1 MPRLCFITEFDG
13 TAFAGFQS
21 QENGR
26 AVQNVLE
33 SALAELFK
41 EKIRLTGCSRTD
53 AGVHAR
59 CHLSHADVPFV
70 IPEDRFPLAM
80 NALLPD
86 DVAVKRAFYVRD
98 DFSARFSINGK
109 RYIYRIY
116 VSPTRDPFLD
126 RYAYYCPLMPDVE
139 AMKRAA
145 NAFAGEHDFRAFCAA
160 GGSQKTYVR
169 RLHKVAVRTA
179 GEDPLQIE
187 IEVSGEAFLYNMV
200 RIIAG
205 TLLYV
210 GQGKIPADGIG
221 EVIEKGDRSLAGKT
235 LSAKGLTLE
244 EVYFDELSA
253 RAQPIFP

>member
-13 TAFAGFQS
+13 TEFAGFQS

-26 AVQNVLE
+26 AVQDVLE

-41 EKIRLTGCSRTD
+41 QKIRLTGCSRTD
-53 AGVHAR
+53 AGVHAK

-70 IPEDRFPLAM
+70 IPEDKFPLAM

-86 DVAVKRAFYVRD
+86 DVAVKRAFYAKD
-98 DFSARFSINGK
+98 DFSARFSIKGK

-126 RYAYYCPLMPDVE
+126 RYAYYCPVMPDVE
-139 AMKRAA
+139 AMKQAA
-145 NAFAGEHDFRAFCAA
+145 GFFAGEHDFRAFCAA

-169 RLHKVAVRTA
+169 RLHKVTVRTL
-179 GEDPLQIE
+179 EDDPLRIE

-253 RAQPIFP
+253 RA

>member
-13 TAFAGFQS
+13 TDFAGFQS

-26 AVQNVLE
+26 AVQDVLE
-33 SALAELFK
+33 RALCELFK

-70 IPEDRFPLAM
+70 IPEDKFPLAM

-86 DVAVKRAFYVRD
+86 DVAVKRAFYAKD
-98 DFSARFSINGK
+98 DFSARFSIKGK

-116 VSPTRDPFLD
+116 VSPTRDPFLG
-126 RYAYYCPLMPDVE
+126 RFAYYCPVMPDVK
-139 AMKRAA
+139 AMEQAA
-145 NAFAGEHDFRAFCAA
+145 RAFAGEHDFRAFCAA

-169 RLHKVAVRTA
+169 RLNEVSVRTS

-187 IEVSGEAFLYNMV
+187 IEVKGEAFLYNMV

-205 TLLYV
+205 TLLYA
-210 GQGKIPADGIG
+210 GQGKIPADSLSGI
-221 EVIEKGDRSLAGKT
+221 IEKGDRSLAGKT
-235 LSAKGLTLE
+235 LPAKGLTLE
-244 EVYFDELSA
+244 EVFFDEQAA
-253 RAQPIFP
+253 RA

>member
-13 TAFAGFQS
+13 TDFAGFQS

-26 AVQNVLE
+26 AVQDVLE
-33 SALAELFK
+33 SALCELFK

-70 IPEDRFPLAM
+70 IPEDKFPLAM

-86 DVAVKRAFYVRD
+86 DVAVKRAFYAKD
-98 DFSARFSINGK
+98 DFSARFSIKGK

-126 RYAYYCPLMPDVE
+126 RFAYYCPVMPDVK
-139 AMKRAA
+139 AMEQAA
-145 NAFAGEHDFRAFCAA
+145 RAFAGEHDFRAFCAA

-169 RLHKVAVRTA
+169 RLNEVSVRTC

-187 IEVSGEAFLYNMV
+187 IEVRGEAFLYNMV

-205 TLLYV
+205 TLLYA
-210 GQGKIPADGIG
+210 GQGKIPAGSVSGI
-221 EVIEKGDRSLAGKT
+221 IEKGDRSLAGKT
-235 LSAKGLTLE
+235 LPAKGLTLE
-244 EVYFDELSA
+244 EVFFDEQAA
-253 RAQPIFP
+253 RA

>member
-1 MPRLCFITEFDG
+1 MQD
-13 TAFAGFQS
+13 
-21 QENGR
+21 
-26 AVQNVLE
+26 VLE
-33 SALAELFK
+33 SALCELFK

-70 IPEDRFPLAM
+70 IPEDKFPLAM

-86 DVAVKRAFYVRD
+86 DVAVKRAFYAKE
-98 DFSARFSINGK
+98 DFSARFSIKGK
-109 RYIYRIY
+109 KYIYRIY

-126 RYAYYCPLMPDVE
+126 RYAYYCPVMPDVE
-139 AMKRAA
+139 AMKQAA
-145 NAFAGEHDFRAFCAA
+145 KAFAGEHDFRAFCAA

-169 RLHKVAVRTA
+169 RLNEVSVRSF

-187 IEVSGEAFLYNMV
+187 IEVRGEAFLYNMV

-210 GQGKIPADGIG
+210 GQGKIPEDGIG
-221 EVIEKGDRSLAGKT
+221 EVIVKGDRSLAGKT

-244 EVYFDELSA
+244 EVYFDEENA
-253 RAQPIFP
+253 RA

>member
-1 MPRLCFITEFDG
+1 MPRLAFITEFDG
-13 TAFAGFQS
+13 TGFAGFQS

-26 AVQNVLE
+26 AVQDVLE
-33 SALAELFK
+33 SALTELFK

-70 IPEDRFPLAM
+70 IPEDKFPLAM

-86 DVAVKRAFYVRD
+86 DVAVKSSFYVRD
-98 DFSARFSINGK
+98 DFSARFSIKGK

-116 VSPTRDPFLD
+116 VSNTRSPMLD
-126 RYAYYCPLMPDVE
+126 RYAYYCPVMPDIE
-139 AMKRAA
+139 AMKKASE
-145 NAFAGEHDFRAFCAA
+145 AFAGEHDFRAFCAS

-169 RLHKVAVRTA
+169 RLTGVAVRTD
-179 GEDPLQIE
+179 GTDPLKIE

-210 GQGKIPADGIG
+210 GQGKISADEIPD
-221 EVIEKGDRSLAGKT
+221 VIEKGDRSLAGKT
-235 LSAKGLTLE
+235 LPAKGLTLE
-244 EVYFDELSA
+244 EVFWDMKDA
-253 RAQPIFP
+253 RP

>member
-13 TAFAGFQS
+13 TDFAGFQS

-26 AVQNVLE
+26 AVQDVLE
-33 SALAELFK
+33 SALCELFK

-70 IPEDRFPLAM
+70 IPEDKFPLAM

-86 DVAVKRAFYVRD
+86 DVAVKRAFYAKD
-98 DFSARFSINGK
+98 DFSARFSIKGK

-126 RYAYYCPLMPDVE
+126 RFAYYCPVMPDVK
-139 AMKRAA
+139 AMEQAA
-145 NAFAGEHDFRAFCAA
+145 KAFAGEHDFRAFCAA

-169 RLHKVAVRTA
+169 RLNEVSVRTS

-187 IEVSGEAFLYNMV
+187 IEVRGEAFLYNMV

-205 TLLYV
+205 TLLYA
-210 GQGKIPADGIG
+210 GQGKIPADSVSGI
-221 EVIEKGDRSLAGKT
+221 IEKGDRSLAGKT
-235 LSAKGLTLE
+235 LPAKGLTLE
-244 EVYFDELSA
+244 EVFFDEQAA
-253 RAQPIFP
+253 RA

>member
-13 TAFAGFQS
+13 TGFAGFQS

-26 AVQNVLE
+26 AVQDVLE

-53 AGVHAR
+53 AGVHAK

-70 IPEDRFPLAM
+70 IPEDKFPLAM

-86 DVAVKRAFYVRD
+86 DVAVKRAFYAKD
-98 DFSARFSINGK
+98 DFSARFSIRGK

-126 RYAYYCPLMPDVE
+126 RFAYYCPVMPDIE
-139 AMKRAA
+139 AMKEASKD
-145 NAFAGEHDFRAFCAA
+145 FAGEHDFRAFCAA

-169 RLHKVAVRTA
+169 RLNEVSVRA
-179 GEDPLQIE
+179 DGNEPLQIE
-187 IEVSGEAFLYNMV
+187 IEVRGEAFLYNMV

-210 GQGKIPADGIG
+210 GQGKIAKDGIKD
-221 EVIEKGDRSLAGKT
+221 VILSGDRALAGKT
-235 LSAKGLTLE
+235 LPAKGLTLE
-244 EVYFDELSA
+244 EVYFDEQAA
-253 RAQPIFP
+253 RA